1 VIHQYFRKSLQAG
14 KIMSAV
20 IRKRSILLLLTTI
33 IAIVLLAGNFTN
45 FKLEP
50 GRPFPAG
57 GGEYKTGSI
66 FAIQSSIKTLQ
77 LPLLQGSLGLVFLL
91 LVIYLVANVLFKTN
105 IKRLM
110 IILTIAG
117 IFLALLMLIPP
128 IQPQTIQETFSDSE
142 SAGWVSSALYA
153 TSPLGHPPRA
163 LIWAVVCVVLV
174 LVIGA
179 ALYWWQ
185 SQKKSAT
192 TDEVAIE
199 MEKALNAL
207 ASGAEFKNVI
217 IECYTSMLRVL
228 HDEAGIERRM
238 DMTPM
243 EFEKS
248 LMSRGLTADSIHQLT
263 RLFEAARYS
272 QDQPDEQ
279 DQKKGRALL
288 LDIVAHLKHRKG
300 KLQ

>member
-1 VIHQYFRKSLQAG
+1 
-14 KIMSAV
+14 M
-20 IRKRSILLLLTTI
+20 
-33 IAIVLLAGNFTN
+33 LLAANFTN
-45 FKLEP
+45 FQLEP
-50 GRPFPAG
+50 GQPFPAG
-57 GGEYKTGSI
+57 GEEYKTGSI

-117 IFLALLMLIPP
+117 IFLAVLMLIPP
-128 IQPQTIQETFSDSE
+128 IQPETIRETFSDSE
-142 SAGWVSSALYA
+142 SPGWISKAIYA
-153 TSPLGHPPRA
+153 TSPLGDPPRA
-163 LIWAVVCVVLV
+163 LIWTVVCVVLV
-174 LVIGA
+174 LMIGA

-192 TDEVAIE
+192 TDEVASE

-217 IECYTSMLRVL
+217 IECYTGMLRVL
-228 HDEAGIERRM
+228 HDEAGIERNA

-243 EFEKS
+243 EFERS
-248 LMSRGLTADSIHQLT
+248 LISRGLTADSIRQLT

-272 QDQPDEQ
+272 QNQPDEQ
-279 DQKKGRALL
+279 DQERGRALL
-288 LDIVAHLKHRKG
+288 LDIAAHLKRRQG
-300 KLQ
+300 NLQ